1 MNKRIFRGV
10 VSLSLAVLLVAGGF
24 ASGYLV
30 GRHPSGALTMPIT
43 PARPAKATPTLDL
56 VQEVINLIQHAYF
69 NEVSSDKL
77 VIGAVR
83 GVLKSLNDPY
93 SHYFSP
99 DDFNFFQEETSGR
112 FFGVGIEL
120 GMKDSRLVVVSTI
133 EGTPAFKIGIKT
145 DDIIIKIDDQ
155 STEGMSTHKA
165 VTLIRGDKGTPVVLT
180 IERQG
185 VDKPLVFKMIR
196 EEIKLPNVKAK
207 MLDGKFGYVRLHS
220 FTEGCGSE
228 IKQAVYDLKSQG
240 AKGIIFDLRNNPG
253 GLLSESVRV
262 SSVFIES
269 GVIVSIKQRSGKTQ
283 EQKATGGA
291 DEDIPLVLLVNKGSA
306 SASEIV
312 AGAIKDYGRG
322 ALVGEKT
329 FGKGSLQTMMQ
340 LSNGGGMVL
349 TTAVY
354 MTPKGTVIHKKGIK
368 PDILVKT
375 PKEITEGKD
384 TQLDKAKE
392 IIIDILEGKDWK
404 KKAA

>member
-1 MNKRIFRGV
+1 M